1 MSRWKRVPTFRLEA
15 IINDPYTRGVNGKDY
30 EQYRQE
36 IQEELYERYN
46 RNLQKELDEV
56 MENQDYYENNVIF
69 TLHDESVII
78 WLLLNFKK
86 LESEK
91 YFSKK

>member
-1 MSRWKRVPTFRLEA
+1 MSRWTRVPTFRLEA

-30 EQYRQE
+30 EQYREE
-36 IQEELYERYN
+36 IQEELYQRYN
-46 RNLQKELDEV
+46 RGILKELDERI
-56 MENQDYYENNVIF
+56 ENQEYYENNIIF
-69 TLHDESVII
+69 TIQEGVVIL

-86 LESEK
+86 LEAEG

>member
-1 MSRWKRVPTFRLEA
+1 MSRWTRVPTFRLEA

-30 EQYRQE
+30 GQYRQE

-46 RNLQKELDEV
+46 RNIQKELDEV
-56 MENQDYYENNVIF
+56 MENQEYYENNVTF
-69 TLHDESVII
+69 TLQDEVII
-78 WLLLNFKK
+78 LWLLLNFKK
-86 LESEK
+86 LEAEG